1 MTEVFSASD
10 RAVFVSR
17 LAKEC
22 CRPVTGGHYVGLM
35 SLLGVLKRHTELV
48 RQTAHYQHAYWS
60 HQKTSVSRAGIL
72 LRRPSVDF
80 SADSRLREVSM
91 QLSLLD
97 I

>member
-10 RAVFVSR
+10 RAVFVSC

-22 CRPVTGGHYVGLM
+22 CCPVTGGHYVGLM

-60 HQKTSVSRAGIL
+60 HQKISRAGIL
-72 LRRPSVDF
+72 LRRPSVGF
-80 SADSRLREVSM
+80 SADSKQREVSM
-91 QLSLLD
+91 QLSLLE